1 MQLQNVNTS
10 RYLEIEN
17 DILKRGIKMSNNN
30 IQDIIDSVLP
40 QISFKSNKVLISEI
54 GDGNL
59 NYIYRIKEI
68 GTQKSIIIKVAQYES
83 RISKD
88 ILLDKLEKL
97 RYKFRGNRL
106 SELTKQLIFIEPY
119 NNIKKRNKVPAEL
132 ESWVKE
138 HIYHNDRLNAKV
150 ESLREAFENEE
161 QSIIHGDLH
170 TGSFMVNNDQVKVI
184 DPEFA
189 CWGPIGFDLGCLLAN
204 LIIDYLFHLT
214 NNEEYC
220 LFIIK
225 IIYNILSTFE
235 NDLSVKI
242 PKNYKT
248 IMIDSAAYAG
258 TEIIRRTIGIA
269 LAKEVSIMDEKGNN
283 IAFRKNLLIIGIDL
297 ITNSEKYGSC
307 ENFIKRIK
315 KLHVN

>member
-17 DILKRGIKMSNNN
+17 DILKRGIKMSNNH

-68 GTQKSIIIKVAQYES
+68 ETQKSIIIKVAQYES

-88 ILLDKLEKL
+88 ILLDISRSYFEYSYYSLETVKKSNFSPQILYANPQAGIIVMEDLVDYCSLREALISMKKYQCISDNISMYLRCVLIENATFNPNDKLEKL

-225 IIYNILSTFE
+225 II
-235 NDLSVKI
+235 
-242 PKNYKT
+242 
-248 IMIDSAAYAG
+248 
-258 TEIIRRTIGIA
+258 
-269 LAKEVSIMDEKGNN
+269 
-283 IAFRKNLLIIGIDL
+283 
-297 ITNSEKYGSC
+297 
-307 ENFIKRIK
+307 
-315 KLHVN
+315 